1 MKWVIGFLLVSVL
14 ALGQSVVDAAHANKQ
29 QQATAPGTKVYT
41 NEDLAGTGATKDA
54 APPAAAHAAGAAKMT
69 PEGREIAGRI
79 RAQKKRVASLQ
90 AHVDRLGQVA
100 AERAHLDTP
109 PPLTPALCDQQ
120 PERCEGRRAF
130 AMDLQRSPRQL
141 DEARQ
146 KLEQMQEAARKRG
159 FPESVWNPE

>member
-1 MKWVIGFLLVSVL
+1 MKFAIAFLLLSVL
-14 ALGQSVVDAAHANKQ
+14 ASAQSLADAARSNKQ
-29 QQATAPGTKVYT
+29 QPTASQGTKVYT
-41 NEDLAGTGATKDA
+41 NEDLSNPGAPKDA
-54 APPAAAHAAGAAKMT
+54 AAPAAAHSGRPAKIT
-69 PEGREIAGRI
+69 PEGREVAGRI
-79 RAQKKRVASLQ
+79 RAQKKRVATLQ
-90 AHVDRLGQVA
+90 AHVDRLGQIA

-146 KLEQMQEAARKRG
+146 KLEQMQESARKRG
-159 FPESVWNPE
+159 FPESVWDPE